1 MKSLNDY
8 DQKLVALVTADM
20 GDGTPQQD
28 VLDYFTRSYEG
39 CFDSL
44 ADWAECHLRETGAL
58 EDLPLHLGDY
68 VNNLGDFNFEK
79 YASDEEENERIYSI
93 EINGKIHVF
102 RQ

>member
-20 GDGTPQQD
+20 GDGESEQD
-28 VLDYFTRSYEG
+28 VLDYLARSYEG

-44 ADWAECHLRETGAL
+44 ADWAEWYLNKTGDI
-58 EDLPLHLGDY
+58 EELPGHLGDY
-68 VNNLGDFNFEK
+68 VNNWGDFNFEK